1 MGLVVRNITTINE
14 VVEGMVEAL
23 FIAE

>member
-1 MGLVVRNITTINE
+1 MGLVVRNIITINE